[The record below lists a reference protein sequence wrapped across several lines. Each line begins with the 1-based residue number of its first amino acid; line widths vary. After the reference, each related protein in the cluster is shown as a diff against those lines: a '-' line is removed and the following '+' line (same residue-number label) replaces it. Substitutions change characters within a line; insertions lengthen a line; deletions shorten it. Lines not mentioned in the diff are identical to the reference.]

1 MLHCT
6 PFTAKNVTE
15 DVTRVPFAGVR
26 GHEPGG
32 GLAAAWLRDCSYIL
46 VSESDAMEGV
56 YRERKLVP
64 LAQPFI

>member
-15 DVTRVPFAGVR
+15 DVTQVPFAEVR
-26 GHEPGG
+26 GHEPS
-32 GLAAAWLRDCSYIL
+32 LAVAWLRDRSYIL

-56 YRERKLVP
+56 YRERKLIP